1 MEPGEIR
8 AHILDTCPGT
18 LVMTSG
24 DDLFFVHDPDR
35 DLPDERKQPW
45 ATLVHDDTYDRV
57 SDLARPGVYR
67 LNIGVRPET
76 YRRLFGKAPTTRDAE
91 WLLVFDPVPD
101 LTVLDRLL
109 PHPMY
114 GNWLCILSPARLETV
129 APLLAEAHAQAVRKH
144 ANFAARRTT

>member
-1 MEPGEIR
+1 MEPAEIR
-8 AHILDTCPGT
+8 THIVDTCPGT

-24 DDLFFVHDPDR
+24 EDLFFVHDPDR

-45 ATLVHDDTYDRV
+45 ATLGHDDTYDRV

-67 LNIGVRPET
+67 LNIGVRPQT
-76 YRRLFGKAPTTRDAE
+76 YRALFGRAPTVRDAG

-101 LTVLDRLL
+101 LTVLDRIL

-114 GNWLCILSPARLETV
+114 GNWVCVLNPSSLETIG
-129 APLLAEAHAQAVRKH
+129 PLLDEAYEQAVRKH
-144 ANFAARRTT
+144 TNSAARRTT